1 MIQLIQLNA
10 MELNHY
16 ILGTALI
23 LLGIIELIA
32 GYLNIRWWIFTPQ
45 ERRILKEDG
54 EDRVFMRRKIAGITG
69 LAIGV
74 LTILFGRF

>member
-1 MIQLIQLNA
+1 

>member
-1 MIQLIQLNA
+1 MLQLIQLNA
-10 MELNHY
+10 MEFNHY
-16 ILGTALI
+16 ILGTVII

-32 GYLNIRWWIFTPQ
+32 GYLKIRWWIFTPQ

-54 EDRVFMRRKIAGITG
+54 EERVFNRRKIAGITG
-69 LAIGV
+69 IAVGV